1 LLDHL
6 AVIVFRERV
15 MLAAMSRLRPSR
27 RDRGAGSRRR
37 SRAGLAALAFL
48 FAVGASFGGA
58 YGASAEDGVGTT
70 GTTTAATTEATT
82 TVDTPTVTESPTVDT
97 QTDTASPT
105 PEPAPGQETGGGSGP
120 GPSPEPALPTPDPP
134 ASPSGSSVEPPTSG
148 GAAGGSSAAGSG
160 GNGVSTPYVLA
171 PASTL
176 AEGYATTWLHGVL
189 PDPTP
194 PARRLAPAYA
204 RLLKQTAR
212 RAKVD
217 WALLHAVVRAR
228 GHHGR
233 MPSSPAA
240 LHRLAGELRRVGA
253 RADAERAV
261 VRLGGAEFGQRVL
274 ALRNYNRAV
283 GLKALVIGLE
293 RAKPGLERRLLRD
306 RRVQIYTSGR
316 NDLASGRI
324 DVRVTVLI
332 RYLAVSFHQVTV
344 SSLLSGHRL
353 FARPGVVSAH
363 IYGHAVD
370 VSALGGLPIGGN
382 QGLGSITEAAVERI
396 LRLPAEL
403 EPRQVISLL
412 GFGGPSFALADHFDH
427 IHIGY

>member
-1 LLDHL
+1 
-6 AVIVFRERV
+6 

-27 RDRGAGSRRR
+27 RDPVTGSQRR
-37 SRAGLAALAFL
+37 SRAGFPELSLAFL

-70 GTTTAATTEATT
+70 GTTTEATT

-97 QTDTASPT
+97 PTVTASPT
-105 PEPAPGQETGGGSGP
+105 PEPAPAHEPGSGP
-120 GPSPEPALPTPDPP
+120 GPSPDPEPPTPDPP
-134 ASPSGSSVEPPTSG
+134 GSPSGSSVEPPTSG
-148 GAAGGSSAAGSG
+148 GAAGDSSAT
-160 GNGVSTPYVLA
+160 GNGASTSIASVLA
-171 PASTL
+171 PASNV

-204 RLLKQTAR
+204 RLLRQTAR

-228 GHHGR
+228 GHNGR
-233 MPSSPAA
+233 MPSSPAV
-240 LHRLAGELRRVGA
+240 LHRLAGELRRDGA

-283 GLKALVIGLE
+283 GLKALVNGLE
-293 RAKPGLERRLLRD
+293 RAKPALERRLLRD

-316 NDLASGRI
+316 ADLASGRI

-382 QGLGSITEAAVERI
+382 QGPGSVTEAAVERI

-403 EPRQVISLL
+403 QPRQVISLL

>member
-1 LLDHL
+1 
-6 AVIVFRERV
+6 

-27 RDRGAGSRRR
+27 HDPATGSQRR

-70 GTTTAATTEATT
+70 GTTTEATT

-97 QTDTASPT
+97 PT
-105 PEPAPGQETGGGSGP
+105 VTGPTLPEAAPGQEPGGGSGP
-120 GPSPEPALPTPDPP
+120 GPSPEPEPPTPDPP

-148 GAAGGSSAAGSG
+148 GAAGGSSAAGNG
-160 GNGVSTPYVLA
+160 GNGASTPYVLP

-228 GHHGR
+228 GHDGR
-233 MPSSPAA
+233 MSSSPAA

-253 RADAERAV
+253 RADAERAL
-261 VRLGGAEFGQRVL
+261 VRLGGAEFGWRVL

-293 RAKPGLERRLLRD
+293 RAKPALERRLLRD

-363 IYGHAVD
+363 IYGHAAD

-382 QGLGSITEAAVERI
+382 QGPGSVTEAAVERI

-412 GFGGPSFALADHFDH
+412 GFGGPSLALADHFDH

>member
-1 LLDHL
+1 
-6 AVIVFRERV
+6 
-15 MLAAMSRLRPSR
+15 M
-27 RDRGAGSRRR
+27 
-37 SRAGLAALAFL
+37 FL
-48 FAVGASFGGA
+48 FAVGAAFGGA
-58 YGASAEDGVGTT
+58 YGASAEDGVGAT
-70 GTTTAATTEATT
+70 GTTT
-82 TVDTPTVTESPTVDT
+82 TVDTPTVTESSTVDT
-97 QTDTASPT
+97 PTVTESSTVDTPTVTASPT
-105 PEPAPGQETGGGSGP
+105 PEPAPGQEPGGGSGP
-120 GPSPEPALPTPDPP
+120 GPSPEPTPPTPDPP
-134 ASPSGSSVEPPTSG
+134 ASHSGSSVEPPTSG
-148 GAAGGSSAAGSG
+148 GAAGGSSAAGND
-160 GNGVSTPYVLA
+160 GNGASTPYALA
-171 PASTL
+171 PAPTV
-176 AEGYATTWLHGVL
+176 AEGYATTWLNGVL

-204 RLLKQTAR
+204 RLLQQTAQGAR
-212 RAKVD
+212 VD
-217 WALLHAVVRAR
+217 WALVHAVVRAR
-228 GHHGR
+228 GHDGR
-233 MPSSPAA
+233 MPSNRAA
-240 LHRLAGELRRVGA
+240 LRRLAGELRRVGA

-293 RAKPGLERRLLRD
+293 RARPALERRLLRD
-306 RRVQIYTSGR
+306 PRVQVYTSGR
-316 NDLASGRI
+316 ADIASGRI

-382 QGLGSITEAAVERI
+382 QGLGSVTETAVERI

-403 EPRQVISLL
+403 QARQVISLL
-412 GFGGPSFALADHFDH
+412 GFGGPSFALGNHFDH

>member
-1 LLDHL
+1 
-6 AVIVFRERV
+6 

-27 RDRGAGSRRR
+27 RDPATGSQRR
-37 SRAGLAALAFL
+37 SRAGFPALSLAFL
-48 FAVGASFGGA
+48 FAAGASFGGA

-70 GTTTAATTEATT
+70 GTTTEATT

-97 QTDTASPT
+97 PTVTASPT
-105 PEPAPGQETGGGSGP
+105 PEPAPAQEPGGGSGP
-120 GPSPEPALPTPDPP
+120 GPSPDPEPPTPDPP
-134 ASPSGSSVEPPTSG
+134 GSPSGSSGAPPTSG
-148 GAAGGSSAAGSG
+148 SAAGGSSAV
-160 GNGVSTPYVLA
+160 GNGASASVASVLA
-171 PASTL
+171 PASNL
-176 AEGYATTWLHGVL
+176 PEGYATTWLHGVL

-204 RLLKQTAR
+204 RVLQQTAR
-212 RAKVD
+212 RAKLD

-228 GHHGR
+228 GHDGR

-240 LHRLAGELRRVGA
+240 LHRLAGELRRDGA

-261 VRLGGAEFGQRVL
+261 VRLGGAEFGQRVI

-283 GLKALVIGLE
+283 GLKALVTGLE
-293 RAKPGLERRLLRD
+293 RAKPSLERRLLRD
-306 RRVQIYTSGR
+306 RRVQIYTAGR
-316 NDLASGRI
+316 DDLASGRI

-382 QGLGSITEAAVERI
+382 QGPGSITEAAVERI

-403 EPRQVISLL
+403 QPRQVISLL

>member
-1 LLDHL
+1 
-6 AVIVFRERV
+6 

-27 RDRGAGSRRR
+27 RDPATGSQRR
-37 SRAGLAALAFL
+37 SRAGFPALSLAFL

-70 GTTTAATTEATT
+70 GTMTEATT

-97 QTDTASPT
+97 PTVTASPT
-105 PEPAPGQETGGGSGP
+105 LETAPAYEPGGGSGP
-120 GPSPEPALPTPDPP
+120 GPSPDPEPPTPDPP
-134 ASPSGSSVEPPTSG
+134 GSPSGSSVAPPTSG
-148 GAAGGSSAAGSG
+148 SAAGPSSAG
-160 GNGVSTPYVLA
+160 GNGASASVPSVLA
-171 PASTL
+171 PASNV
-176 AEGYATTWLHGVL
+176 AEGYATSWLHGVL

-204 RLLKQTAR
+204 RLLQQTAR

-228 GHHGR
+228 GHDGR

-240 LHRLAGELRRVGA
+240 LHRLARELRRLGA
-253 RADAERAV
+253 RADAKRAV

-283 GLKALVIGLE
+283 GLKALVTGLE
-293 RAKPGLERRLLRD
+293 RAKPSLERRLLRD

-316 NDLASGRI
+316 ADLASGRI

-382 QGLGSITEAAVERI
+382 QGPGSVTEAAVERI

-403 EPRQVISLL
+403 QPRQVISLL

>member
-1 LLDHL
+1 
-6 AVIVFRERV
+6 
-15 MLAAMSRLRPSR
+15 MSRLRLTR
-27 RDRGAGSRRR
+27 RYPATGRLRRT
-37 SRAGLAALAFL
+37 RAGLGALSLTFL

-58 YGASAEDGVGTT
+58 YGASAEDGVGAT
-70 GTTTAATTEATT
+70 GTTAEATTTTVETPTVTAAPT
-82 TVDTPTVTESPTVDT
+82 TVDTPTVT
-97 QTDTASPT
+97 ASPT
-105 PEPAPGQETGGGSGP
+105 SDPAPEPGGSSADPAGSGEDGP
-120 GPSPEPALPTPDPP
+120 TPSPEPPTPDPP
-134 ASPSGSSVEPPTSG
+134 ASSSGSSVEPPLSG
-148 GAAGGSSAAGSG
+148 GAASGSSAAGTG
-160 GNGVSTPYVLA
+160 GNAASGPSVLA
-171 PASTL
+171 PASALT
-176 AEGYATTWLHGVL
+176 EGYPTIWLHRAL

-194 PARRLAPAYA
+194 SARRLAPAYA
-204 RLLKQTAR
+204 RLLRQTAR
-212 RAKVD
+212 QAKFD

-228 GHHGR
+228 GHDGR
-233 MPSSPAA
+233 MPSSRAA
-240 LHRLAGELRRVGA
+240 LRGLAGELRRVGA
-253 RADAERAV
+253 RGDTERAV

-293 RAKPGLERRLLRD
+293 RAKPALERRLLRD

-316 NDLASGRI
+316 ADLASGRI

-382 QGLGSITEAAVERI
+382 QGVGSVTATAVERI
-396 LRLPAEL
+396 LRLPGEL
-403 EPRQVISLL
+403 QPQQVISLL

-427 IHIGY
+427 IHIGF

>member
-1 LLDHL
+1 
-6 AVIVFRERV
+6 

-27 RDRGAGSRRR
+27 RDLATGSQKRP
-37 SRAGLAALAFL
+37 RAGLRALALALL
-48 FAVGASFGGA
+48 FAVGASFGA

-70 GTTTAATTEATT
+70 GTTTEATT
-82 TVDTPTVTESPTVDT
+82 TLDTPTVTELPTVDTPTV
-97 QTDTASPT
+97 TASPT
-105 PEPAPGQETGGGSGP
+105 PEPAPGQEPGGGSGP
-120 GPSPEPALPTPDPP
+120 GPSPDPEPPTPDPP
-134 ASPSGSSVEPPTSG
+134 GSHSGSAVEPPASG
-148 GAAGGSSAAGSG
+148 DAAGGSPAAG
-160 GNGVSTPYVLA
+160 NGASAPYVLA
-171 PASTL
+171 PASTTL

-204 RLLKQTAR
+204 RLLQQTAR

-228 GHHGR
+228 GHDGR

-261 VRLGGAEFGQRVL
+261 VRLGGAEFGQRVI

-283 GLKALVIGLE
+283 GLKALVTGLE
-293 RAKPGLERRLLRD
+293 RAKPALERRLLRD

-316 NDLASGRI
+316 TDLVSGRI

-370 VSALGGLPIGGN
+370 ISALGGLPIGGN
-382 QGLGSITEAAVERI
+382 QGPGSVTEAAVERI

-403 EPRQVISLL
+403 QPRQVISLL

>member
-1 LLDHL
+1 
-6 AVIVFRERV
+6 
-15 MLAAMSRLRPSR
+15 M
-27 RDRGAGSRRR
+27 
-37 SRAGLAALAFL
+37 
-48 FAVGASFGGA
+48 
-58 YGASAEDGVGTT
+58 
-70 GTTTAATTEATT
+70 
-82 TVDTPTVTESPTVDT
+82 
-97 QTDTASPT
+97 
-105 PEPAPGQETGGGSGP
+105 
-120 GPSPEPALPTPDPP
+120 
-134 ASPSGSSVEPPTSG
+134 SG
-148 GAAGGSSAAGSG
+148 GAAGGSSAAGTG
-160 GNGVSTPYVLA
+160 GNGASSPSVLA
-171 PASTL
+171 PASAL
-176 AEGYATTWLHGVL
+176 AEGYATIWLHGAL

-204 RLLKQTAR
+204 RLLRQTAH

-228 GHHGR
+228 GHDGR
-233 MPSSPAA
+233 MPSSRAA
-240 LHRLAGELRRVGA
+240 LRRLAGELRRVGA

-283 GLKALVIGLE
+283 GLKALVTGLE
-293 RAKPGLERRLLRD
+293 RAKPALERRLLRD

-316 NDLASGRI
+316 ADLASGRI

-382 QGLGSITEAAVERI
+382 QGLGSVTETAVERI

-403 EPRQVISLL
+403 QPRQVISLL

>member
-1 LLDHL
+1 
-6 AVIVFRERV
+6 

-27 RDRGAGSRRR
+27 RDPETGSQRR
-37 SRAGLAALAFL
+37 SRTGLRALSLAFL

-70 GTTTAATTEATT
+70 GTTTEATT
-82 TVDTPTVTESPTVDT
+82 TVDTPPVTVPPATVDT
-97 QTDTASPT
+97 PTVTAPPT
-105 PEPAPGQETGGGSGP
+105 PDPASGQEPGGTSGP
-120 GPSPEPALPTPDPP
+120 GPSPEPAPLTPDPP
-134 ASPSGSSVEPPTSG
+134 ASPSESSVEPPPGDASG
-148 GAAGGSSAAGSG
+148 DSSAAGIG
-160 GNGVSTPYVLA
+160 GNGASSPSVFAPVSAV
-171 PASTL
+171 
-176 AEGYATTWLHGVL
+176 AEGYPTIWLHRAL

-204 RLLKQTAR
+204 RLLRQTAH

-228 GHHGR
+228 GHDGR
-233 MPSSPAA
+233 MPSSRSA
-240 LHRLAGELRRVGA
+240 LRRLAGELRRVGA

-261 VRLGGAEFGQRVL
+261 VRLGGAEFSQRVL

-283 GLKALVIGLE
+283 GLKALVIGLG
-293 RAKPGLERRLLRD
+293 RAKPALERRLLRD

-316 NDLASGRI
+316 ADLASGRI

-353 FARPGVVSAH
+353 FARPGVISAH
-363 IYGHAVD
+363 VYGHAVD

-382 QGLGSITEAAVERI
+382 QGLGSVTETAVERI

-403 EPRQVISLL
+403 QPRQVISLL

>member
-1 LLDHL
+1 
-6 AVIVFRERV
+6 

-27 RDRGAGSRRR
+27 RDPATGSQRR
-37 SRAGLAALAFL
+37 SRAGFPALSLAFL

-70 GTTTAATTEATT
+70 GTTTEATT
-82 TVDTPTVTESPTVDT
+82 TVDTPTVT
-97 QTDTASPT
+97 ASPT
-105 PEPAPGQETGGGSGP
+105 PEPAPAQEPGGGGP
-120 GPSPEPALPTPDPP
+120 GPSPDPEPPTPDPP
-134 ASPSGSSVEPPTSG
+134 GSPSGSSVAPPTSG
-148 GAAGGSSAAGSG
+148 SAAGPSSAG
-160 GNGVSTPYVLA
+160 GNGASVPSVLA
-171 PASTL
+171 PASNV

-204 RLLKQTAR
+204 RLLQQTAR

-228 GHHGR
+228 GHDGR

-240 LHRLAGELRRVGA
+240 LHRLARELRRLGA
-253 RADAERAV
+253 RADAKRAV

-283 GLKALVIGLE
+283 GLKALVTGLE
-293 RAKPGLERRLLRD
+293 RAKPSLERRLLRD
-306 RRVQIYTSGR
+306 RRVQIYTAGR
-316 NDLASGRI
+316 ADLASGRI

-382 QGLGSITEAAVERI
+382 QGPGSVTEAAVERI

-403 EPRQVISLL
+403 QPRQVISLL

>member
-1 LLDHL
+1 
-6 AVIVFRERV
+6 
-15 MLAAMSRLRPSR
+15 MLAAMSRFRPNR
-27 RDRGAGSRRR
+27 HDPVTGNQRR
-37 SRAGLAALAFL
+37 SRTRLGALSLAFL

-58 YGASAEDGVGTT
+58 YGASAEDGAGTT
-70 GTTTAATTEATT
+70 DTTTEVTTTVDAPPVTESPT
-82 TVDTPTVTESPTVDT
+82 TVDTPTVTAAPTADP
-97 QTDTASPT
+97 AS
-105 PEPAPGQETGGGSGP
+105 GQEPGGSSGP
-120 GPSPEPALPTPDPP
+120 GPSPEPAPPTPDPP
-134 ASPSGSSVEPPTSG
+134 ASPAESSVEPPTG
-148 GAAGGSSAAGSG
+148 GASGDSSPAGTG
-160 GNGVSTPYVLA
+160 GNGASSPSVLA
-171 PASTL
+171 PASAL
-176 AEGYATTWLHGVL
+176 AEGYATIWLHRAL

-204 RLLKQTAR
+204 RLLQQTAH

-228 GHHGR
+228 GHDGR
-233 MPSSPAA
+233 MPSSRPA
-240 LHRLAGELRRVGA
+240 LHRLAGELRRAGA

-261 VRLGGAEFGQRVL
+261 VRLGGTEFSQRVL

-293 RAKPGLERRLLRD
+293 RAKPALERRLLRD

-316 NDLASGRI
+316 ADLASGRI

-332 RYLAVSFHQVTV
+332 RYLAVSFHQVRV

-363 IYGHAVD
+363 IFGHAVD

-382 QGLGSITEAAVERI
+382 QGLGSVTETAVERI

-403 EPRQVISLL
+403 QPRQVISLL

>member
-1 LLDHL
+1 
-6 AVIVFRERV
+6 

-27 RDRGAGSRRR
+27 HDPATGSQRR

-70 GTTTAATTEATT
+70 GTTTEAMTTVDTPTATESP
-82 TVDTPTVTESPTVDT
+82 TVDTPTVT
-97 QTDTASPT
+97 AST
-105 PEPAPGQETGGGSGP
+105 LPEPAPEQEPDGGSGP
-120 GPSPEPALPTPDPP
+120 GQSPEPEPPTPDPP
-134 ASPSGSSVEPPTSG
+134 ASPSGSSVEPPTWG
-148 GAAGGSSAAGSG
+148 GGAGGSSAAGNG
-160 GNGVSTPYVLA
+160 GNSTSTPYVLP

-176 AEGYATTWLHGVL
+176 VEGYATTWLHGVL

-228 GHHGR
+228 GHDGR

-240 LHRLAGELRRVGA
+240 LHRLAGELHRVGA
-253 RADAERAV
+253 RADAERALG
-261 VRLGGAEFGQRVL
+261 RLGGAEFGRRVL

-293 RAKPGLERRLLRD
+293 RAKPALERRLLRD

-316 NDLASGRI
+316 TDLASGRI

-332 RYLAVSFHQVTV
+332 RYLVVSFHQVTV

-382 QGLGSITEAAVERI
+382 QGPGSVTEAAVERI

>member
-1 LLDHL
+1 
-6 AVIVFRERV
+6 

-27 RDRGAGSRRR
+27 RDPATGSQRR
-37 SRAGLAALAFL
+37 SRAGFPALSLAFL

-70 GTTTAATTEATT
+70 GTTTEATT

-97 QTDTASPT
+97 PTVTASPT
-105 PEPAPGQETGGGSGP
+105 PEPAPAHEPGGGSGP
-120 GPSPEPALPTPDPP
+120 GPSPDPEPPTPDPP
-134 ASPSGSSVEPPTSG
+134 GSPSGSSVEPPTSG
-148 GAAGGSSAAGSG
+148 SAAGGSSAAG
-160 GNGVSTPYVLA
+160 NGVSASVASVLA
-171 PASTL
+171 PASNV

-204 RLLKQTAR
+204 RLLQQTAR

-228 GHHGR
+228 GHDGR

-240 LHRLAGELRRVGA
+240 LHRLAGELRRLGA

-283 GLKALVIGLE
+283 GLKALVTGLE
-293 RAKPGLERRLLRD
+293 RAKPSLERRLLRD
-306 RRVQIYTSGR
+306 RRVQIYTVRPRRPRLRPNRRQGDGPHPVPGCLVPPGHGLEPAERTPPVRATGGRLRSHLRPRSRRLGAGWAAHRRQSRPRLRYRSGR
-316 NDLASGRI
+316 RAHPPS
-324 DVRVTVLI
+324 
-332 RYLAVSFHQVTV
+332 
-344 SSLLSGHRL
+344 
-353 FARPGVVSAH
+353 AR
-363 IYGHAVD
+363 
-370 VSALGGLPIGGN
+370 
-382 QGLGSITEAAVERI
+382 
-396 LRLPAEL
+396 
-403 EPRQVISLL
+403 
-412 GFGGPSFALADHFDH
+412 
-427 IHIGY
+427 

>member
-1 LLDHL
+1 MLDHL
-6 AVIVFRERV
+6 AVIGFRGGV
-15 MLAAMSRLRPSR
+15 MLAPMSRPRLTR
-27 RDRGAGSRRR
+27 RDPATGSQRRT
-37 SRAGLAALAFL
+37 RAGLGTLSLVFL
-48 FAVGASFGGA
+48 FAVGVSFGGA

-70 GTTTAATTEATT
+70 GTTTEATT

-97 QTDTASPT
+97 PTVTASPT
-105 PEPAPGQETGGGSGP
+105 PEPAPGQEPGGSNGP
-120 GPSPEPALPTPDPP
+120 GSSPEPAPPTPDPP
-134 ASPSGSSVEPPTSG
+134 ASPSGSSAEPPTSG
-148 GAAGGSSAAGSG
+148 GAAGGSAAAGNG
-160 GNGVSTPYVLA
+160 GSDASAPSVLA
-171 PASTL
+171 PAPTQ
-176 AEGYATTWLHGVL
+176 ADGYAATSLHGVL

-204 RLLKQTAR
+204 RLLQETAR
-212 RAKVD
+212 GAEVD

-228 GHHGR
+228 GHDGR
-233 MPSSPAA
+233 MPSSRAA
-240 LHRLAGELRRVGA
+240 LRRLAGELRRVGA

-274 ALRNYNRAV
+274 GLRNYNRAV
-283 GLKALVIGLE
+283 GLKTLVIGLE
-293 RAKPGLERRLLRD
+293 RARPALQRRLLRD
-306 RRVQIYTSGR
+306 PRIQIYTAGR
-316 NDLASGRI
+316 ADLASGRI

-382 QGLGSITEAAVERI
+382 QGLGSVTETAVERI

-403 EPRQVISLL
+403 QPRQVISLL